1 MNDKQTKAIPQG
13 KDKSGFI
20 TRDEEARIKEE
31 ARNVA
36 NKNKNKDKGKV
47 SVRVSDSLIKL
58 VTKTKAKKIKKAMR
72 TQWLDEIKKDM
83 ETINVKCVI
92 KANDLKLIS
101 KDTGATT
108 QVLIPPVLEW
118 SNHKQFKNEVT
129 KVAVN
134 L

>member
-1 MNDKQTKAIPQG
+1 MKDKKQNVIPQG

-20 TRDEEARIKEE
+20 TRDEEARIKED

-58 VTKTKAKKIKKAMR
+58 VTKTKAKKIKQAMR

-83 ETINVKCVI
+83 KTINVKCVI
-92 KANDLKLIS
+92 NANDLKLTS

-118 SNHKQFKNEVT
+118 SNHKQFKNKVT